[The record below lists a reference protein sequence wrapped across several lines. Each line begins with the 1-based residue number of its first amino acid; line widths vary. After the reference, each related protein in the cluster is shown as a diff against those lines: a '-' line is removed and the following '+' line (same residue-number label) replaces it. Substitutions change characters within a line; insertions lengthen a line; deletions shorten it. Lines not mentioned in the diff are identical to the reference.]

1 MESMNILDI
10 IINEP
15 IYLVITL
22 FLALII
28 IYSVLKKLFKVM
40 ILGLSAMIIY
50 IFYLVYTGQD
60 LPGDIEVEPIKKS
73 IENSFDN
80 AVDII
85 DNIIESN
92 NNE

>member
-1 MESMNILDI
+1 MNILDI

-60 LPGDIEVEPIKKS
+60 LPGDIQVEPIKKS

>member
-1 MESMNILDI
+1 MESMNTLDI

-60 LPGDIEVEPIKKS
+60 LPGDIQVEPIKKS

>member
-60 LPGDIEVEPIKKS
+60 LPGDIQVEPIKKS